1 MKIVHVYELSIC
13 FCHLLEVQ
21 TESNLQYVTTYMY
34 YYNKTLLQQNNSSL
48 YGNDTSVQTDAIT
61 RYLFGI
67 IFKFLS

>member
-1 MKIVHVYELSIC
+1 MKIIHVYELSIC
-13 FCHLLEVQ
+13 FYHLLEVQ
-21 TESNLQYVTTYMY
+21 TESNLQYVTTC
-34 YYNKTLLQQNNSSL
+34 YYNKTVLQQNNSSL

>member
-1 MKIVHVYELSIC
+1 MKIIHVYELSIC
-13 FCHLLEVQ
+13 FYHLLEVQ
-21 TESNLQYVTTYMY
+21 TESNLQYVTY
-34 YYNKTLLQQNNSSL
+34 YYNTTLLQQNNSSL

>member
-1 MKIVHVYELSIC
+1 MKIIHVYELSIC
-13 FCHLLEVQ
+13 FYHLLEVQ
-21 TESNLQYVTTYMY
+21 TESNLQYVTTY

-67 IFKFLS
+67 IIKFLS

>member
-1 MKIVHVYELSIC
+1 MKIIHVYELSIC
-13 FCHLLEVQ
+13 FYHLLEVQ
-21 TESNLQYVTTYMY
+21 TESNLQYVTTY
-34 YYNKTLLQQNNSSL
+34 YYNKTVLQQNNSSL

>member
-1 MKIVHVYELSIC
+1 MKIIHVYELSIC
-13 FCHLLEVQ
+13 FYHLLEVQ
-21 TESNLQYVTTYMY
+21 TESNLQYVTTY